1 VDAIVYRTVLK
12 TGKSVYTDR
21 GGRFLGY
28 AFSIDSKTQFKERM
42 KTIVDLHPKASHYC
56 YAYRVGHDG
65 LVWRCSDNGEPAGVA
80 GRPLLCQLDSFGLS
94 NADVIVVRYVGGT
107 LLGVPGLIQAYRTCS
122 KQSIENAQL
131 VEKPI
136 VKSEWIYYNYTQEH
150 YVRRIIEQFNI
161 SILGT
166 EQGIFTK
173 MKIEIPVGSFKQVLG
188 IVAATPSTQ
197 WKEDELLRL

>member
-1 VDAIVYRTVLK
+1 MDAFVYRTVLK

-21 GGRFLGY
+21 GSRFLGY

-42 KTIVDLHPKASHYC
+42 KAIVDLHPKASHYC

-80 GRPLLCQLDSFGLS
+80 GRPLLGQLDSFGLS
-94 NADVIVVRYVGGT
+94 SAAVIVVRYFGGT

-131 VEKPI
+131 GEKPI
-136 VKSEWIYYNYTQEH
+136 VKSGWIYYDYTQEH

-166 EQGIFTK
+166 EQGIFPK
-173 MKIEIPVGSFKQVLG
+173 MQIEIPVSSFEQVLE
-188 IVAATPSTQ
+188 IVAATPSMQ
-197 WKEDELLRL
+197 WKEDELLRP